1 MTIVIIPHFDKK
13 GVFFMTKK
21 EKKIKKGRAFET
33 RKRLYAT
40 AEALFTRYGFD
51 NVSVDRIVEEAGLA
65 KGTFYVHF
73 KTKDDLLT
81 SLISDYVRKV
91 DMDYQAFID
100 TFSPDVPAADM
111 LLHLAEKIMDVIIGT
126 IGLERMKTLYRAQ
139 LTNISYS
146 TSTASYQRMLYKTI
160 MDVLDKG
167 MQRDEFVTALSL
179 EELANHLIL
188 SMRGLIYEWCIRY
201 PDFDL
206 KAQARAHFKLIL
218 RGIQKRTQ

>member
-1 MTIVIIPHFDKK
+1 
-13 GVFFMTKK
+13 MTKK
-21 EKKIKKGRAFET
+21 EKKKGRAFET

-100 TFSPDVPAADM
+100 TFSPDVLAADM

-146 TSTASYQRMLYKTI
+146 TRLQAINGCYIKRSWMCWTRNAKRRVCHRAVVRGTS
-160 MDVLDKG
+160 
-167 MQRDEFVTALSL
+167 ESF
-179 EELANHLIL
+179 NLIHA
-188 SMRGLIYEWCIRY
+188 
-201 PDFDL
+201 D
-206 KAQARAHFKLIL
+206 
-218 RGIQKRTQ
+218 

>member
-1 MTIVIIPHFDKK
+1 MN
-13 GVFFMTKK
+13 KK
-21 EKKIKKGRAFET
+21 EKKLKKGRALET
-33 RKRLYAT
+33 RNRLYAT
-40 AEALFTRYGFD
+40 ADALFTQYGLD

-73 KTKDDLLT
+73 ETKDDLLV
-81 SLISDYVRKV
+81 SLISDYVKKV

-100 TFSPDVPAADM
+100 TFSPDMPVADI
-111 LLHLAEKIMDVIIGT
+111 LICLVEKIMDVIIDT

-146 TSTASYQRMLYKTI
+146 APTASYQRMLYKTI
-160 MDVLDKG
+160 MNVLDRG
-167 MQRDEFVTALSL
+167 IQRGELATALPL
-179 EELANHLIL
+179 KELANHLIL

-206 KAQARAHFKLIL
+206 KTQSRAHFELIL
-218 RGIQKRTQ
+218 KGIQKRTQ